1 MKKSRKITQIIL
13 ISTGLFL
20 IVATYFLY
28 PSFHK
33 KKYEDAS
40 IKDNSIGTEGDEG
53 SLFENVK
60 YAGFY
65 GHNPFTVEAN
75 KAYILKNNP
84 DIVNMMEMYVTL
96 HTNDGRIII
105 ITSDKGSYNKKNY
118 DCFFENNVKATD
130 GETEIFAEN
139 LDLVS
144 SNESAAVYNDVVLIN
159 DRGSLQADKVDYNFE
174 TKYYKISMFNNSKVK
189 VKLIK

>member
-13 ISTGLFL
+13 ISAGLFL
-20 IVATYFLY
+20 ILVTYFLY
-28 PSFHK
+28 PNINK

-40 IKDNSIGTEGDEG
+40 IKDNSISTKDNEGN
-53 SLFENVK
+53 LFENVK
-60 YAGFY
+60 YVGFY

-75 KAYILKNNP
+75 KAYILKNDR
-84 DIVNMMEMYVTL
+84 DIIYMMEMYVTI

-139 LDLVS
+139 LDLLS
-144 SNESAAVYNDVVLIN
+144 SNESATVYNDVVLIN

-174 TKYYKISMFNNSKVK
+174 TKYYKISMFDNTKVK